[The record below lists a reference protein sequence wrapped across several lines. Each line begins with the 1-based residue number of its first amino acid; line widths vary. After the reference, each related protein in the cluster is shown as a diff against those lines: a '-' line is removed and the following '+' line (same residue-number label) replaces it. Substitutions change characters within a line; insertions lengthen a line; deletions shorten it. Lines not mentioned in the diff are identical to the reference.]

1 LCRLLLPV
9 WGYLAWYSP
18 RWHWRLLYS
27 FRIVQCLLLDLVA
40 FCLHS
45 VLWIYVSSF
54 ALSSFYPWSKL
65 LLECIG
71 KSFGHVQCWVVSVK
85 WSVLSGQCW
94 VVSVE
99 CTVECVSVCS
109 LGSVYVWLFEHLVA
123 GLLFSMAFFNSLCR
137 FSDFEI
143 IIWGA
148 DESRASSTHNSN
160 ISNGNW

>member
-71 KSFGHVQCWVVSVK
+71 KSFGH
-85 WSVLSGQCW
+85 GQCW

-99 CTVECVSVCS
+99 WSVLSARWSVSA
-109 LGSVYVWLFEHLVA
+109 YVRLVQCMCDCLSTWLLDFCLVW
-123 GLLFSMAFFNSLCR
+123 F
-137 FSDFEI
+137 
-143 IIWGA
+143 
-148 DESRASSTHNSN
+148 SSTHFADSQ
-160 ISNGNW
+160 ILKSSSGVQTSQEHPAHTTVTSQTEIDNWYT